1 MARKILIALCVLFVM
16 PVFVITGCDEVQENL
31 SPKSSFIADFSC
43 EYRKMNI
50 TGKLS
55 VSGKK
60 LINISL
66 DSPNTVSGLSVTYK
80 GSDLEISR
88 ENMICSADEAYIP
101 ESSFPNITK
110 EILYGIADGRAVL
123 RGSAKMC
130 VHTDL
135 IQRSAKPLSAQIQRA
150 V

>member
-55 VSGKK
+55 ASGKK
-60 LINISL
+60 LINISF

-88 ENMICSADEAYIP
+88 ENMICSADEAYIVNFLIVVYFKFNMAGADTFCFIRHDM
-101 ESSFPNITK
+101 FPP
-110 EILYGIADGRAVL
+110 V
-123 RGSAKMC
+123 
-130 VHTDL
+130 
-135 IQRSAKPLSAQIQRA
+135 
-150 V
+150 

>member
-31 SPKSSFIADFSC
+31 APKSSFIADFSC

-55 VSGKK
+55 ASGKK

-66 DSPNTVSGLSVTYK
+66 DSPNTVSYNFFTQQNLILKQNSVIITVKKKFKEANSMDSCDSRSRSTHNDGYRL
-80 GSDLEISR
+80 GSYFRCL
-88 ENMICSADEAYIP
+88 
-101 ESSFPNITK
+101 
-110 EILYGIADGRAVL
+110 
-123 RGSAKMC
+123 
-130 VHTDL
+130 
-135 IQRSAKPLSAQIQRA
+135 
-150 V
+150 

>member
-1 MARKILIALCVLFVM
+1 MTRKILIALCVLFVM

-55 VSGKK
+55 ASGKK

-66 DSPNTVSGLSVTYK
+66 DSPNTVSYNFFTQQNLILKQNSVIITVK
-80 GSDLEISR
+80 KKFKEANSMVEVEVHITMDTDLEAISGVCR
-88 ENMICSADEAYIP
+88 C
-101 ESSFPNITK
+101 
-110 EILYGIADGRAVL
+110 AVF
-123 RGSAKMC
+123 K
-130 VHTDL
+130 
-135 IQRSAKPLSAQIQRA
+135 Q
-150 V
+150 

>member
-16 PVFVITGCDEVQENL
+16 PVLVITGCDEVQENL
-31 SPKSSFIADFSC
+31 SPKSSFTADFSC

-55 VSGKK
+55 ASGKK

-88 ENMICSADEAYIP
+88 ENMICSADEAYLP

-110 EILYGIADGRAVL
+110 EILYGIEHGRAVFE
-123 RGSAKMC
+123 GK
-130 VHTDL
+130 
-135 IQRSAKPLSAQIQRA
+135 
-150 V
+150 

>member
-55 VSGKK
+55 ASGKK

-66 DSPNTVSGLSVTYK
+66 DSPNTVSYNFFTQQNLILKQNSVIITVK
-80 GSDLEISR
+80 KKFKEANSMVEVEVHITMDTDLEAISGVCR
-88 ENMICSADEAYIP
+88 C
-101 ESSFPNITK
+101 
-110 EILYGIADGRAVL
+110 AVF
-123 RGSAKMC
+123 K
-130 VHTDL
+130 
-135 IQRSAKPLSAQIQRA
+135 Q
-150 V
+150 

>member
-1 MARKILIALCVLFVM
+1 MTRKILIALCVLFVM

-66 DSPNTVSGLSVTYK
+66 DSPNTVSYK
-80 GSDLEISR
+80 FFTQQNLI
-88 ENMICSADEAYIP
+88 
-101 ESSFPNITK
+101 
-110 EILYGIADGRAVL
+110 
-123 RGSAKMC
+123 
-130 VHTDL
+130 L
-135 IQRSAKPLSAQIQRA
+135 IQNGVIITVKRI
-150 V
+150 

>member
-31 SPKSSFIADFSC
+31 SPKSSFTADFSC

-55 VSGKK
+55 ASGKK

-66 DSPNTVSGLSVTYK
+66 DSPNTVSYNFFTQQNLILKQNSVIITVKKKFKEANSMDSCDSRSTHNDGYRL
-80 GSDLEISR
+80 GSYFRCL
-88 ENMICSADEAYIP
+88 
-101 ESSFPNITK
+101 
-110 EILYGIADGRAVL
+110 
-123 RGSAKMC
+123 
-130 VHTDL
+130 
-135 IQRSAKPLSAQIQRA
+135 
-150 V
+150 